1 MKKTRCHNCGR
12 ALESSDSFSIRF
24 NPKEVVT
31 CSDCD
36 IDLHVPQKKTEE

>member
-1 MKKTRCHNCGR
+1 MKKTKCHVCGR
-12 ALESSDSFSIRF
+12 QLESSDSFSIRF

-36 IDLHVPQKKTEE
+36 VDINVKQKGNEE